1 MPVGTNLERRGA
13 VYYWRRRIPPRLVKA
28 GGRSHLRMSL
38 RTKEPA
44 QARAL
49 AARLDATAMEVF
61 MSDDAPALSQQ
72 QLEAIF
78 QQVLR
83 DHARKLDTIRAMELR
98 DGLTDPDVLA
108 REDHAAGLA
117 YTIVARRGAAATV
130 TTAERRRLAAAGEAE
145 TMIDD
150 VTTLLAEMRR
160 NGQTNASIGR
170 LKALIEAVG
179 ALATPANVAVAERA
193 YLRALGEAL
202 LGSAAAS
209 NAGLAQTVAIVPQAP
224 VETSPAAAVVEA
236 SAVVAEP
243 QRDVPSAVAGAG
255 QRSIASAPSDKAEPS
270 DYIGTVTE
278 VAQELIR
285 KKSKADWT
293 PKTQSQAEMIFELF
307 DRFLRQERGVERLQ
321 DLRQADLVAF
331 DRLLDVIPKSFGKS
345 PRDKLATITDIRR
358 SSEAKK
364 PEERGLAAGTRNRHI
379 TFLTMLLDT
388 ADSMGIGL
396 ADKLSFKGFRVS
408 NGKRARDQK
417 PIPPEGD
424 VERLFRHPIFTGCL
438 DWNDIHEPGS
448 LVFHRAAYFGPMLA
462 HYHGL
467 RREEFCGLHV
477 DDVVSDAAVPYLNI
491 RVNAFRGLKNVQSQR
506 ELALHSEI
514 LRLGFLD
521 YVQAVRELGYQRVFP
536 ELFSPS
542 SRSPSGDRF
551 YDEVSPAM
559 RACGFTTHQIRHFFN
574 NTLKQAGVHAEI
586 RADLMGH
593 GGETETTERY
603 ADAANST
610 LQLDAIA
617 KLRTPTSVLEAV
629 DIRIIPWVIA
639 KQIPPWSKAA
649 QKSKAQSVRRRRK
662 KKI

>member
-255 QRSIASAPSDKAEPS
+255 QRSIASAPSAHHPIDGPVGAGLDDGRQGGELISREPGRMPLRADVLQPVGAAFVEPVNPVAQRLAIHAADPRGLLPIHPIENRRQRQKPSALVGVPRPRREPS
-270 DYIGTVTE
+270 QVEGRV
-278 VAQELIR
+278 VR
-285 KKSKADWT
+285 SK
-293 PKTQSQAEMIFELF
+293 LH
-307 DRFLRQERGVERLQ
+307 
-321 DLRQADLVAF
+321 
-331 DRLLDVIPKSFGKS
+331 
-345 PRDKLATITDIRR
+345 R
-358 SSEAKK
+358 SSHGAN
-364 PEERGLAAGTRNRHI
+364 PPRIH
-379 TFLTMLLDT
+379 
-388 ADSMGIGL
+388 GI
-396 ADKLSFKGFRVS
+396 
-408 NGKRARDQK
+408 
-417 PIPPEGD
+417 
-424 VERLFRHPIFTGCL
+424 
-438 DWNDIHEPGS
+438 
-448 LVFHRAAYFGPMLA
+448 
-462 HYHGL
+462 
-467 RREEFCGLHV
+467 
-477 DDVVSDAAVPYLNI
+477 
-491 RVNAFRGLKNVQSQR
+491 
-506 ELALHSEI
+506 SE
-514 LRLGFLD
+514 
-521 YVQAVRELGYQRVFP
+521 
-536 ELFSPS
+536 
-542 SRSPSGDRF
+542 
-551 YDEVSPAM
+551 
-559 RACGFTTHQIRHFFN
+559 
-574 NTLKQAGVHAEI
+574 
-586 RADLMGH
+586 
-593 GGETETTERY
+593 
-603 ADAANST
+603 
-610 LQLDAIA
+610 
-617 KLRTPTSVLEAV
+617 TS
-629 DIRIIPWVIA
+629 
-639 KQIPPWSKAA
+639 
-649 QKSKAQSVRRRRK
+649 RRK
-662 KKI
+662 DPVSQPHRPLV